1 MEELRRFKASCKDY
15 RTHVTRTLGKV
26 TAVTE
31 STEPITADQI
41 FTLKTW
47 LDQIEQ
53 KRAVL
58 EDLDSKIANA
68 IEEEDKLTGE
78 ICKVEEYKI
87 ILLERSLYSR
97 VLLLPGNP

>member
-1 MEELRRFKASCKDY
+1 MEELCRFKASRKGY

-41 FTLKTW
+41 VTLKTW

-68 IEEEDKLTGE
+68 IEEEEELTGE
-78 ICKVEEYKI
+78 IC
-87 ILLERSLYSR
+87 
-97 VLLLPGNP
+97 